1 MLIVDGIC
9 KSFPR
14 KKEMVL
20 SDISF
25 TINRGEAVSLVGEN
39 GAGKTTL
46 IRILSMI
53 LKPDKGSISW
63 NSVKLDRSPDYL
75 KSVTGT
81 LFSGDGS
88 LYDRLTAKE
97 NIIYHAR
104 LNGVDQ
110 KAYSSMLDVLTDEL
124 SLSEFL
130 NDRVS
135 TFSRGM
141 KQRTAIARTLITDPD
156 FLILDEPSTGLDI
169 IAAGAVKKIIT
180 RLKTAGKTVLFSSH
194 NTDEI
199 FSCAD
204 RIIVIHKGKI
214 NCDKNAE
221 TFQSLHGRDISCYIQ
236 ETAELPDFQQ

>member
-1 MLIVDGIC
+1 MLKVYEIC
-9 KSFPR
+9 KSFTE
-14 KKEMVL
+14 KKGMVL

-25 TINRGEAVSLVGEN
+25 TINKGEAVSLVGEN

-46 IRILSMI
+46 VRILSLI
-53 LKPDKGSISW
+53 LKPDKGSISY
-63 NSVKLDRSPDYL
+63 NEVKFDESPEYI
-75 KSVTGT
+75 KSKTGT

-97 NIIYHAR
+97 NILYHAR
-104 LNGVDQ
+104 LNGINKKEYDM
-110 KAYSSMLDVLTDEL
+110 MLEILVAEL

-156 FLILDEPSTGLDI
+156 FVILDEPSTGLDI
-169 IAAGAVKKIIT
+169 IASDSVKKIIT
-180 RLKTAGKTVLFSSH
+180 RLKRSGKTVLFSSH

-204 RIIVIHKGKI
+204 RIVVIHKGKI
-214 NCDKNAE
+214 NCDKTVE
-221 TFQSLHGRDISCYIQ
+221 SFQSSHGKDLTFYIREQ
-236 ETAELPDFQQ
+236 TE